1 MQGIVA
7 PLRKISVYRD
17 EVLHATHFA
26 GQHDRIAWKAQR
38 LGAGFA
44 FLALGVVAA
53 RLAAGVIVADG
64 HRVIIGER
72 RLHAAIGADDDA
84 ELFPEPTEVEIQD
97 AREDGHEDKEAPIDT
112 ETAILVDENLPEDED
127 DIGQIKGEFAKK
139 NENKFQGFH
148 SSPRTPMTTTTYY
161 KGGQSESSNTFR
173 NEKPSTFPSSVGT
186 VTPAS
191 SVRGGMAGSNSR
203 DDSSSGSMP
212 LFGGYEHRSQK
223 LTPLVGYGDAIKV
236 GDWVLV
242 YFEQDTQ
249 KPKLEYNGEA
259 LKVISYSSIGYIDL
273 MHQDESVTKTLYRGP
288 NWCKTFKI
296 VKNPKAEKTEKA
308 DPKPNDFQSR
318 LENDY
323 SNAPESFWD
332 SDLPPIM

>member
-1 MQGIVA
+1 M
-7 PLRKISVYRD
+7 
-17 EVLHATHFA
+17 
-26 GQHDRIAWKAQR
+26 
-38 LGAGFA
+38 
-44 FLALGVVAA
+44 
-53 RLAAGVIVADG
+53 
-64 HRVIIGER
+64 IGE
-72 RLHAAIGADDDA
+72 ITPVKSYGGSSYGSNYGSNY
-84 ELFPEPTEVEIQD
+84 TY
-97 AREDGHEDKEAPIDT
+97 HEDKEAPIDT

-236 GDWVLV
+236 GDWILV